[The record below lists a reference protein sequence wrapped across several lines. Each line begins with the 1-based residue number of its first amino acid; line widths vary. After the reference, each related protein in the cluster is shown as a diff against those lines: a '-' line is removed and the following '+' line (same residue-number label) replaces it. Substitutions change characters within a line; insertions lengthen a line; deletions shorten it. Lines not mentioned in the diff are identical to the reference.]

1 MRFEPRAPDAEINVS
16 KTHPLV
22 EASTLLLGLI
32 GLLALVTVLIVFAI
46 EILIRFIPEEK
57 EVKWFSGWTPVER
70 LQSDHPQAEAVADLL
85 ARMVAQWPDT
95 EYQFRLEIS
104 DDPAPNA
111 MALPGG
117 LIIVTSGLLDQI
129 DTENALAFVLSH
141 ELGHFHNRDH
151 IRQLGRFAAIG
162 LFYSAV
168 SASNGNT
175 ALGYNVTDLTL
186 RGFSRAQE
194 RDADKFGL
202 ELVER
207 EYGHIGE
214 ALQFFER
221 LSDEREPGI
230 RWDNYLGT
238 HPDPQDRIAEL
249 THLAEQNGWR
259 LSGEVFDWPPTARIE

>member
-1 MRFEPRAPDAEINVS
+1 MRFEPRTPDTEVNVS

-46 EILIRFIPEEK
+46 EILIRFIPAKK
-57 EVKWFSGWTPVER
+57 EVGWFSDWTPVET
-70 LQSDHPQAEAVADLL
+70 LQSDHPHAEAVASLL
-85 ARMVAQWPDT
+85 ERMVAHWPDT

-129 DTENALAFVLSH
+129 DSENALAFVLSH

-168 SASNGNT
+168 SSSSGNT

-194 RDADKFGL
+194 RAADKFGL
-202 ELVER
+202 GLVEK

-221 LSDEREPGI
+221 LSDERESGI

-238 HPDPQDRIAEL
+238 HPDPQNRISEL
-249 THLAEQNGWR
+249 TLLAEQNGWR
-259 LSGEVFDWPPTARIE
+259 LSGTALNWPPTTSAE